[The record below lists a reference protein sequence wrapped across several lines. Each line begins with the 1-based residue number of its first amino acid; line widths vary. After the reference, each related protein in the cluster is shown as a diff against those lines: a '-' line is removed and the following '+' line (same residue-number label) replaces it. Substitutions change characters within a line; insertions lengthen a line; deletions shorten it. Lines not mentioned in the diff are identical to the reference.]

1 MSQAQN
7 PQQSPPPFEFNPFD
21 PSFTANPH
29 PTLQR
34 LREEAPIYF
43 WEPTQAWLL
52 SRHED
57 IVTVLRDERRFT
69 ANQDAWEFA
78 SMMQPMRGPAMEMLH
93 KHGLFS
99 LDNQNHARVRK
110 LVSPAFTPRAIE
122 RLRPEVQRIVD
133 EALAAHQGD
142 TFDIP
147 RDYAEPIPVR
157 VISTMLN
164 IPASRDAA
172 FHRFADT
179 IIRAFIPGSIQPDEM
194 EQVNAAVTEGVA
206 LVSEIIEERRRNPLP
221 NDMLSTLIQA
231 EEQGDK
237 LSKEELI
244 ALVGGLLA
252 AGSETTVHMIAFV
265 MYHLLKSQ
273 ELVAQM
279 KADPERIKSL
289 IDEVLRYDS
298 FGKLGTPRYA
308 TEDVVLRGQTIRKG
322 QMVMMMFSSALR
334 DEAVFPHADKLDL
347 SRDNTASL
355 AFGSGAHYCL
365 GVHLAKLEGQV
376 AVSTLLRRFP
386 DMRLAG
392 EPVYGE
398 HPAIRK
404 MVSLKVTLR
413 PGTKA

>member
-7 PQQSPPPFEFNPFD
+7 PHQSPSPLEFNPFD

-29 PTLQR
+29 PTMQR
-34 LREEAPIYF
+34 MREEAPVFF
-43 WEPTQAWLL
+43 WEPANAWLL
-52 SRHED
+52 TRHED
-57 IVTVLRDERRFT
+57 VMTVLRDEQRFT
-69 ANQDAWEFA
+69 ANQDAWELA
-78 SMMQPMRGPAMEMLH
+78 PMMKAMRGPAMEMLH
-93 KHGLFS
+93 KHGFFA
-99 LDNQNHARVRK
+99 LDNQNHTRVRK

-133 EALAAHQGD
+133 EALAAHRGD
-142 TFDIP
+142 TFDIA
-147 RDYAEPIPVR
+147 REYAEPIPVR

-164 IPASRDAA
+164 IPASRDVA
-172 FHRFADT
+172 FHRFAD
-179 IIRAFIPGSIQPDEM
+179 ILIRAFVPGSIQPDEM
-194 EQVNAAVTEGVA
+194 EQVNAAVAQGVA
-206 LVSEIIEERRRNPLP
+206 LVNEIIEERRRNPMP
-221 NDMLSTLIQA
+221 NDMLTALIQA

-244 ALVGGLLA
+244 ALVGGLLV
-252 AGSETTVHMIAFV
+252 AGSETTVHMIAFTL
-265 MYHLLKSQ
+265 YHLLKSP
-273 ELVAQM
+273 ELLAQV

-298 FGKLGTPRYA
+298 FGKLGTPRFA

-322 QMVMMMFSSALR
+322 QMVMLMFGSALR
-334 DEAVFPHADKLDL
+334 DEAAYPHADKLDL

-376 AVSTLLRRFP
+376 AISTLLRRFP
-386 DMRLAG
+386 NMRLEG
-392 EPVYGE
+392 EPVYGD

-404 MVSLKVTLR
+404 MVSLKISLR
-413 PGTKA
+413 PEPKA